1 MTNLFDQI
9 IAENVTK
16 QAATAALAEL
26 QLADKKNFLN
36 PEKKKFDEAKT
47 AIEKLES
54 LVVFVPCQLPDGVM
68 GRLGKYAREVF
79 GNKNLVLDFK
89 TDQKLL
95 AGAALAW
102 QGKYT
107 DYSKKI

>member
-1 MTNLFDQI
+1 MASLT
-9 IAENVTK
+9 
-16 QAATAALAEL
+16 EL
-26 QLADKKNFLN
+26 QLADNKNFLD
-36 PEKKKFDEAKT
+36 PAKKKFDEAKI

-54 LVVFVPCQLPDGVM
+54 LVVFVPCQLQDVAM

-79 GNKNLVLDFK
+79 GNKNLLLDFK

-102 QGKYT
+102 QGKYG